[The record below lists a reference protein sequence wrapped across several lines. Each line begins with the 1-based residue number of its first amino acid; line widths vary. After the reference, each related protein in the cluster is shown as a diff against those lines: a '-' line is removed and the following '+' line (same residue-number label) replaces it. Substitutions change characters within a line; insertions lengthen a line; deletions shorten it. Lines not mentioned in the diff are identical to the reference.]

1 MFVGTKHEADEVHCT
16 LGEGGFSCSI
26 LHSGVENDERDR
38 TMEAFRKQETNVLI
52 TTNVLARGVDVK
64 NVCLVIN
71 YDVPMDREGKPDFE
85 TYLHRIGHMGRFV
98 HKGTAIS
105 LISDQKSLEVLASI
119 KAHINFNRL
128 IVVHFI
134 HPAFLTVTAGKE
146 MIEMAS
152 PDPEALAELIEV

>member
-1 MFVGTKHEADEVHCT
+1 
-16 LGEGGFSCSI
+16 
-26 LHSGVENDERDR
+26 
-38 TMEAFRKQETNVLI
+38 MEAFRKQETNVLI
-52 TTNVLARGVDVK
+52 TTNVLARGVDVE

-71 YDVPMDREGKPDFE
+71 YDVPVDHEGKPDFE
-85 TYLHRIGHMGRFV
+85 TYLHRIGHMGRFG

-119 KAHINFNRL
+119 EAHFS
-128 IVVHFI
+128 
-134 HPAFLTVTAGKE
+134 TAGKE